1 MSAIDKARHR
11 IDGFQQ
17 AHRWLAFPLAVMKKF
32 GDDRAGNLAALIAYY
47 GFFSLFPL
55 LLVLV
60 ALLGLVLRN
69 NPELRS
75 DIIGSALA
83 QFPIIGDQI
92 RQNLPALSGQGAGV
106 AVGVGTA
113 TALWAGLG
121 VMQAT
126 QNAFN
131 DVWDIPMKERPNF
144 IETRLRALIMLA
156 LLGTFALGA
165 TVLSGVGT
173 WEGSVGA
180 ALRVV
185 AFAGSLALNFV
196 AFSVAYRVLTDRNLS
211 WRDVFAGA
219 AFAAVAWGAL
229 QAVGSFYVNHQLKQS
244 TQVYGFFG
252 FVLGL
257 LAWIYLGAQI
267 MLLGAEIN
275 VVKKRRLWPRGL
287 MPPPLTDT
295 DKRALTQAA
304 KVEERRPEQSVEVS
318 FNPEAAPQGEQAEGN
333 EARSP

>member
-1 MSAIDKARHR
+1 MSFIDRTARR

-17 AHRWLAFPLAVMKKF
+17 GRAWLGFPVAVMKKF

-69 NPELRS
+69 SPELQVK
-75 DIIGSALA
+75 IIGSALS

-92 RQNLPALSGQGAGV
+92 RQNLPALAGRGAGV
-106 AVGVGTA
+106 ALGVGTV

-121 VMQAT
+121 VMQAA
-126 QNAFN
+126 QRALN
-131 DVWDIPMKERPNF
+131 DVWDIPMKQRPNF
-144 IETRLRALIMLA
+144 IETRLRALIMLVV
-156 LLGTFALGA
+156 LGTFALA
-165 TVLSGVGT
+165 STVLAGFGT
-173 WEGSVGA
+173 WDGTVGA
-180 ALRVV
+180 ALRIL
-185 AFAGSLALNFV
+185 AFAGSLLLNLV
-196 AFSVAYRVLTDRNLS
+196 AFGVAYRILTDRHLS

-219 AFAAVAWGAL
+219 VFAALAWGTL
-229 QAVGSFYVNHQLKQS
+229 QALGSFYVSHQLKQS

-257 LAWIYLGAQI
+257 LAWIYLGALI

-275 VVKKRRLWPRGL
+275 VVREKRLWPRSV
-287 MPPPLTDT
+287 MPPPLTET

-304 KVEERRPEQSVEVS
+304 KVEERRPEQNVEVS
-318 FNPEAAPQGEQAEGN
+318 FDADADPENRRGGGEED
-333 EARSP
+333 ESR

>member
-1 MSAIDKARHR
+1 MSLIDKTGHR

-17 AHRWLAFPLAVMKKF
+17 RRPWLGFPLAVIKKF
-32 GDDRAGNLAALIAYY
+32 GDDQAGNLAALIAYY

-60 ALLGLVLRN
+60 ALLGLI
-69 NPELRS
+69 LRS
-75 DIIGSALA
+75 NSELQTEIIGSALS

-92 RQNLPALSGQGAGV
+92 RQNLPALSGEGAGV
-106 AVGVGTA
+106 ALGVGTV

-121 VMQAT
+121 VMQAA
-126 QNAFN
+126 QIALN
-131 DVWDIPMKERPNF
+131 DVWDIPMKQRPSF
-144 IETRLRALIMLA
+144 IQTRVRALIMLA
-156 LLGTFALGA
+156 VLGTFALA
-165 TVLSGVGT
+165 STVLAGVGT
-173 WEGSVGA
+173 WEGSVGT

-185 AFAGSLALNFV
+185 AFAGSLVLNFL
-196 AFSVAYRVLTDRNLS
+196 AFGVAYRVLTERRLS
-211 WRDVFAGA
+211 WSDVFAGA

-229 QAVGSFYVNHQLKQS
+229 QALGSFYVNHQLKQS

-267 MLLGAEIN
+267 LLLGAEIN
-275 VVKKRRLWPRGL
+275 VVKERRLWPRSL

-295 DKRALTQAA
+295 DKRALTEAA
-304 KVEERRPEQSVEVS
+304 KVEERRPEQTVDVS
-318 FNPEAAPQGEQAEGN
+318 FDAADRDGTQAESREDGG
-333 EARSP
+333 P

>member
-1 MSAIDKARHR
+1 MSLIDNIGHR
-11 IDGFQQ
+11 VDGFQQ
-17 AHRWLAFPLAVMKKF
+17 NRRWLAFPLAVMKKF

-69 NPELRS
+69 NPELQGE
-75 DIIGSALA
+75 IIGSALS

-92 RQNLPALSGQGAGV
+92 RQNLPALSGEGAGV
-106 AVGVGTA
+106 AVGVGTV

-121 VMQAT
+121 VMQAA

-144 IETRLRALIMLA
+144 IQTRLRALIMLA
-156 LLGTFALGA
+156 LLGLFTIAA
-165 TVLSGVGT
+165 TVLAGIGT
-173 WEGSVGA
+173 WEGPLGA
-180 ALRVV
+180 VIRVV
-185 AFAGSLALNFV
+185 AFAGSIALNLA
-196 AFSVAYRVLTDRNLS
+196 AFSIAFRVLTDRTLS
-211 WRDVFAGA
+211 WTDVFPGA
-219 AFAAVAWGAL
+219 AFAAVVWGAL
-229 QAVGSFYVNHQLKQS
+229 QALGSFYVSHQLRQS

-257 LAWIYLGAQI
+257 LAWIYLGAQV

-275 VVKKRRLWPRGL
+275 VVKKRRLWPRSL
-287 MPPPLTDT
+287 LPPPLTDT
-295 DKRALTQAA
+295 DKRALTQSA

-318 FNPEAAPQGEQAEGN
+318 FDAPGDGEK
-333 EARSP
+333 RP